1 MQDTLFIADIKN
13 MYNNNIH
20 VCIKD
25 LNLMRLGNDKTH
37 DNYILDFSENVLFRY
52 FFGKQYIMSKHLSVI
67 RSILI

>member
-1 MQDTLFIADIKN
+1 M
-13 MYNNNIH
+13 H

-37 DNYILDFSENVLFRY
+37 DNLILDFSENVLFRY

-67 RSILI
+67 RLILI